1 MKMFKK
7 LAILC
12 LSLTTALA
20 VSAGCSMLG
29 GGNST
34 PDTSSPTESTT
45 SENVETSDKG
55 NTDDEDGTDDGN
67 DDDGDNG
74 GDGGDSG
81 DGGDG
86 GEVIPPVNVP
96 HDVCEYEWR
105 LTKPFTCT
113 DAGEMTE
120 VCKYNTEHTRAVE
133 SIPARGHNYN
143 NNGLCDCGQEPT
155 IPPLPTEGYITPT
168 ASNSGVKLSCPSEPY
183 GMYNRYM
190 LALDTPYTAEITATE
205 AYDENTLTYYTD
217 YAFWFEFNVPEPG
230 QYAVISHDN
239 PNHLTIE
246 VYLTASSVGAVAT
259 PVAGRTLSDGN
270 FLVTKNFEI
279 SGFTTEWISVCR
291 IRGTEVGQTVN
302 FSIVKI
308 DEPAWAPVSQY
319 VEMQATQINGK
330 KAPEGAVGTKP
341 TEIPYESE
349 NIYYDETDGYYHL
362 ESGEIIYAAISMPAP
377 RQFSGNMAFTNLLD
391 AGTAKNFRIHMTTLP
406 NGNALIYDYIPF
418 ILADPTAEG
427 LNYNENSYQAMANS
441 DGLYPV
447 TQELYEFLK
456 LHATYNPPFAAP
468 TAEYKDNAWLA
479 VCYYYKALTPGTEE
493 YPVTL
498 EGAGDYTVQQVE
510 EFTDYYFRV
519 KPEMGEETL
528 YTITVNTYNV
538 TLYIGSVQ
546 YANTANELRIQNIPF
561 KATATDDLVF
571 YCFDRSNQ
579 KREINITISPMT
591 GSKESP
597 IALPTESSVSLQPI
611 KIQTGANSYAYEVNY
626 VYTATQTGKLTLTS
640 DTTAAITLEDA
651 TLTNGSASINVVSG
665 ATVTLHVSATN
676 ANAITASFAWEPL
689 NGTESTPIA
698 IEAGEQAL
706 QPLKLL
712 YPASEFCYEAYYV
725 YTATA
730 DGVLTAS
737 TASDATISLNGTA
750 MAEDADVVSV
760 NVTAGET
767 VIIYLSSSNAD
778 PVDVTLTFTAA

>member
-1 MKMFKK
+1 MKIFKK

-20 VSAGCSMLG
+20 VSAGCSLLG
-29 GGNST
+29 GDTST
-34 PDTSSPTESTT
+34 PDTSSPTDSTT
-45 SENVETSDKG
+45 SESVETSDKG
-55 NTDDEDGTDDGN
+55 NTDDEGGN
-67 DDDGDNG
+67 DNP
-74 GDGGDSG
+74 DGGNEGGNDNP
-81 DGGDG
+81 DGGN
-86 GEVIPPVNVP
+86 ENPPVNVP
-96 HDVCEYEWR
+96 HDVCEYEWK
-105 LTKPFTCT
+105 LIKAATCT
-113 DAGEMTE
+113 EAGEMAE
-120 VCKYNTEHTRAVE
+120 VCKYSTEHTKNAEV
-133 SIPARGHNYN
+133 IPARGHDYN
-143 NNGLCDCGQEPT
+143 DNGLCACGQEPT
-155 IPPLPTEGYITPT
+155 ISNLPTEGYITPT
-168 ASNSGVKLSCPSEPY
+168 ATNSGVKLSCPEETY
-183 GMYNRYM
+183 GMYNRYV
-190 LALDTPYTAEITATE
+190 LDVNTPYTAELTATE
-205 AYDENTLTYYTD
+205 AYNSETLTYHTE
-217 YAFWFEFNVPEPG
+217 YAFWFEFDIPEAG
-230 QYAVISHDN
+230 QYAVISHGN
-239 PNHLTIE
+239 PSGLTITRYDANSQY
-246 VYLTASSVGAVAT
+246 VNPAKLS
-259 PVAGRTLSDGN
+259 GRIMEDGN
-270 FLVTKNFEI
+270 FI
-279 SGFTTEWISVCR
+279 STVDCNETYFNAEWITVCC
-291 IRGTEVGQTVN
+291 IRGIEAGQTVN
-302 FSIVKI
+302 FSIVKVG
-308 DEPAWAPVSQY
+308 EPAWAPTSQY
-319 VEMQATQINGK
+319 VTMEAKQINGK

-377 RQFSGNMAFTNLLD
+377 RQFSGNMAFTNLLN

-456 LHATYNPPFAAP
+456 RHAADNPPYVAPAA
-468 TAEYKDNAWLA
+468 ADNDNAWLA

-498 EGAGDYTVQQVE
+498 EGAGDYTVQQVD

-519 KPEMGEETL
+519 KPEMGEEAL

-561 KATATDDLVF
+561 KATAADDLVF
-571 YCFDRSNQ
+571 YCFDRANQ
-579 KREINITISPMT
+579 KREIEITISPMD
-591 GSKESP
+591 GSKDSP
-597 IALPTESSVSLQPI
+597 IELPAEASVSLQPI
-611 KIQTGANSYAYEVNY
+611 KIQTGANSYAYEVSY

-640 DTTAAITLEDA
+640 DTTAAITLEDV

-676 ANAITASFAWEPL
+676 ANAIAASFAFEAL

-712 YPASEFCYEAYYV
+712 YPASEFCYEAYYA

-778 PVDVTLTFTAA
+778 PVNVNLTFTAA